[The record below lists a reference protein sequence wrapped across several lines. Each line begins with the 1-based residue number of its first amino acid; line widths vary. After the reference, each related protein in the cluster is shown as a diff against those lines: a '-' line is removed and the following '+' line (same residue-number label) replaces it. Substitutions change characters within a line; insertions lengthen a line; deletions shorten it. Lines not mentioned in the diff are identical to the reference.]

1 MKAMLRSKMVQVKAL
16 AYRNLLKK
24 IYLITQNTRIKLTW
38 VEGALRWLGE
48 NLDCDEVECIIA
60 NQIYQGR
67 VKGYI
72 SHQNRTLIISKQ
84 NAFPTSAAI
93 KSST

>member
-1 MKAMLRSKMVQVKAL
+1 MKAL

-24 IYLITQNTRIKLTW
+24 IFLITQNTRIKLAW
-38 VEGALRWLGE
+38 VESALRWQGE
-48 NLDCDEVECIIA
+48 DFDFDEIECIIA

-72 SHQNRTLIISKQ
+72 SHQNKTLIVSKQ
-84 NAFPTSAAI
+84 NAFPTSAVI
-93 KSST
+93 KSSVWRCANEEFVK